1 MYSILRFFT
10 YLMSLHFF
18 FPGIAEEF
26 NVIINGNK
34 KVKDHQICIF
44 ESREAIRVATDT
56 LVLREM
62 SISKK

>member
-1 MYSILRFFT
+1 
-10 YLMSLHFF
+10 MSLHFF

-44 ESREAIRVATDT
+44 ESREAIHVATDT